1 MAKASLQRRE
11 FISQG
16 MVDRG
21 RGGGEG
27 VEVVKK
33 EPCEHPEYGKGQFTE
48 KRVHLS
54 RYGGQ
59 GEGRG
64 RGG

>member
-16 MVDRG
+16 KVDRG

-27 VEVVKK
+27 VWW
-33 EPCEHPEYGKGQFTE
+33 
-48 KRVHLS
+48 
-54 RYGGQ
+54 
-59 GEGRG
+59 
-64 RGG
+64 